1 MDIKKLLARTFVNG
15 SKEQYIHDTISI
27 IPLSISLFVVDRQV
41 PGPQLP

>member
-27 IPLSISLFVVDRQV
+27 IPAFYIPVC
-41 PGPQLP
+41 G